1 MTTPLLHN
9 LEPGP
14 LMEDWFPG
22 IVPENIDTGNNCLI
36 DSSCCFKHY
45 HSRLPVGL
53 KLGNSI
59 TLWRTVLSAG
69 ERSLIEIG
77 DQSYIGNA
85 TLDCNKHI
93 QIGARVYIAGGATV
107 TDSDFRSLNPTQQEC
122 GPFESA
128 QAVVI
133 KDDVWIG
140 YNATIL
146 AGVTVGEGAV
156 VAPGALVVSDIPAGV
171 AVAGNPARL
180 VTSAGE
186 RE

>member
-1 MTTPLLHN
+1 M
-9 LEPGP
+9 G
-14 LMEDWFPG
+14 
-22 IVPENIDTGNNCLI
+22 
-36 DSSCCFKHY
+36 
-45 HSRLPVGL
+45 
-53 KLGNSI
+53 
-59 TLWRTVLSAG
+59 
-69 ERSLIEIG
+69 LIEIG

-85 TLDCNKHI
+85 TLDCNEHI
-93 QIGARVYIAGGATV
+93 QIGARVYIAGGATI
-107 TDSDFRSLNPTQQEC
+107 TDSDFTRLNPAQQES
-122 GPFESA
+122 GPIVETRT
-128 QAVVI
+128 VVI

-186 RE
+186 HE